1 METTTNVGVP
11 GRWAFRI
18 DDAQVRVGGCSHT
31 SKRMEPAAQRCGGWG
46 GMTRG
51 GGPWGREPGAGHCWG
66 CRDAGS
72 GQAAGQEGKAS
83 RPLSPSHEPGQIPA
97 RPQPRLF
104 PGRLWGPSSVE
115 ESAGDRGSGRK
126 AEEPGR
132 PSSGPGVDALRSFSP
147 TCIGAGGWGGAA
159 VQCPVS
165 PGPPGR
171 QEPFSPF
178 PPICQVVLLRGIWRL
193 SPSWS
198 SRGIYPPRGSGRL
211 GRRSARRAGPWG
223 GRWSRPLRPCGP
235 AGSQT
240 LLKPH
245 ACKRRAG
252 SNA

>member
-1 METTTNVGVP
+1 
-11 GRWAFRI
+11 
-18 DDAQVRVGGCSHT
+18 
-31 SKRMEPAAQRCGGWG
+31 
-46 GMTRG
+46 MTRG
-51 GGPWGREPGAGHCWG
+51 GGPWGREAGAGHCWG

-159 VQCPVS
+159 VQCPRDHLEGRS
-165 PGPPGR
+165 P
-171 QEPFSPF
+171 FHPF
-178 PPICQVVLLRGIWRL
+178 PPFAKWCCSVGFGACLLAGLAGASTRL
-193 SPSWS
+193 EGAEGSEGAAHGGRVHGAEGGP
-198 SRGIYPPRGSGRL
+198 GPSGRAAL
-211 GRRSARRAGPWG
+211 REARP
-223 GRWSRPLRPCGP
+223 S
-235 AGSQT
+235 
-240 LLKPH
+240 
-245 ACKRRAG
+245 
-252 SNA
+252 